1 MEQQKT
7 LGELVKQY
15 LLVCTCWQDHKMSL
29 KYKMSVEKAIRDL
42 REVRDEARKYENGA
56 RLSFKANGLLNDIV
70 KAPMDIDA
78 KIAP

>member
-1 MEQQKT
+1 
-7 LGELVKQY
+7 
-15 LLVCTCWQDHKMSL
+15 MSL

-78 KIAP
+78 RIAP